1 MKFTTWNVN
10 SLRVRL
16 PQVLDWLEA
25 NPVDVLCL
33 QELKLAQD
41 KFPIDAFI
49 EAGWKAEWAGQP
61 TYNGVA
67 LISRHDATHVQRN
80 LPNYDDHQQRVIAAT
95 YDTSIGPVRVINAY
109 CPNGQALDSDKYIY
123 KLEWFQALH
132 DWLQEELKNHPQLLI
147 VGDYNIAPTDAD
159 VHDPKRWEG
168 EVHVSEPERA
178 ALQKLI
184 DLGLHD
190 SFRLFEQPEKSYT
203 WWDYRRMAFR
213 RNAGLRID
221 HALVSNSLQPT
232 VTACE
237 IDKTPRANEQPS
249 DHAPLTVTLDL
260 SSFQATH

>member
-41 KFPIDAFI
+41 KFPLEALA

-67 LISRHDATHVQRN
+67 LISKHEATNVVRN
-80 LPNYDDHQQRVIAAT
+80 LPNFEDPQQRVIAAT
-95 YDTSIGPVRVINAY
+95 YQSSAGPLRIVNAY
-109 CPNGQALDSDKYIY
+109 CPNGQSLESDKYQY
-123 KLEWFQALH
+123 KLAWFEALH
-132 DWLQEELKNHPQLLI
+132 DWLKTELEQNPQLLI
-147 VGDYNIAPTDAD
+147 LGDYNIAPADED

-178 ALQKLI
+178 AFRKLL

-221 HALVSNSLQPT
+221 HALVSSALVPA
-232 VTACE
+232 VTACD
-237 IDKTPRANEQPS
+237 IDKTPRSNEQPS
-249 DHAPLTVTLDL
+249 DHTPLTVTLNL
-260 SSFQATH
+260 SGI